1 MPMRASRKAS
11 TSGRAIVVA
20 FCSTLLATALLAFSA
35 NAQTSVEECMAGCG
49 DGARA
54 CEAVGDG
61 RDCATPRSS
70 CLADCQNFSGGGSTR
85 AQKFGAFAYSSS
97 ARAHGSAYDYPSRAS
112 AEAAALKSCRQI
124 AAGCEV
130 VLWFYNTCGSLATTT
145 DGTYG
150 TGYGAAKY
158 LAEGYAMQGCRQQ
171 GGGNDCAVQRTICTG
186 M

>member
-1 MPMRASRKAS
+1 MPMRARRQAS
-11 TSGRAIVVA
+11 MSGRTIVVA
-20 FCSTLLATALLAFSA
+20 FGSALLTTALLAFAA
-35 NAQTSVEECMAGCG
+35 NAQTPVEECMAGCG

-70 CLADCQNFSGGGSTR
+70 CLSDCQNFSGGGSTR
-85 AQKFGAFAYSSS
+85 AAKFGAFAYSSS
-97 ARAHGSAYDYPSRAS
+97 ARAYGNAYDYPSRAT
-112 AEAAALKSCRQI
+112 AEAAALKSCQQI

-130 VLWFYNTCGSLATTT
+130 VLWFYNNCGSLATTA

-158 LAEGYAMQGCRQQ
+158 LAEGYAIQVCRQQ
-171 GGGNDCAVQRTICTG
+171 GGGN
-186 M
+186 